1 MKVTLL
7 FCLVCLNSVLGG
19 DDLPHE
25 LGKLSSES
33 LSISSRIYGGRQA
46 EDEQF
51 PYMVMV
57 LMRTGK
63 NEMQRCSA
71 SRVANDWVL
80 IAAKCIPEGVTEKDL
95 ILVGGKAKLGE
106 YINTRLTIPFDA
118 VIDDNI
124 FNTEE
129 RRAKNVYR
137 HPNYTDGQYHDNIA
151 LIELKTPF
159 TDKVPPLKIS
169 PDKNDRQEN
178 CTILGW
184 GVSDNS
190 NDVAL
195 RYAVGEKAVTP
206 SVGCASKIN
215 GSFYCLEDASKGIC
229 KGDIGAPLICDGMAW
244 GVASHFVPESV
255 LVGCGR
261 NSEQYYIE
269 IYPYISWLNKYLTNS
284 SSALTLSGTVHVMET
299 NLYNLDLTLFFSGN
313 YTPFP
318 LYALQ
323 QKCAFK
329 VMWCPL
335 LHIKNIFIANIF
347 NGTNNPNFRFLIN
360 SKSDKI
366 QGRTVQVVHR
376 SEDS

>member
-7 FCLVCLNSVLGG
+7 LCLVCLSSVLGG
-19 DDLPHE
+19 DELPQE
-25 LGKLSSES
+25 PGKTSSES

-46 EDEQF
+46 EDGQF

-63 NEMQRCSA
+63 NDMQRCSA

-80 IAAKCIPEGVTEKDL
+80 IAAKCVPEGVTEKDL
-95 ILVGGKAKLGE
+95 ILVAGKAKLDD
-106 YINTRLTIPFDA
+106 YINVRLTIPFDA
-118 VIDDNI
+118 AVDDNI

-137 HPNYTDGQYHDNIA
+137 HPNYTDGQNHDNIA

-159 TDKVPPLKIS
+159 TDKVPLLKIS
-169 PDKNDRQEN
+169 PDKKDRQDN

-184 GVSDNS
+184 GVADNS

-215 GSFYCLEDASKGIC
+215 GSFYCLEDATKGIC
-229 KGDIGAPLICDGMAW
+229 LGDTGGPLICDGMAW
-244 GVASHFVPESV
+244 GVASHFTPESV

-261 NSEQYYIE
+261 NSEQYYTE
-269 IYPYISWLNKYLTNS
+269 IYPYISWLDKYLTNS
-284 SSALTLSGTVHVMET
+284 SSALTLSGTV
-299 NLYNLDLTLFFSGN
+299 LF
-313 YTPFP
+313 T
-318 LYALQ
+318 
-323 QKCAFK
+323 
-329 VMWCPL
+329 
-335 LHIKNIFIANIF
+335 IFMCWFVNTF
-347 NGTNNPNFRFLIN
+347 
-360 SKSDKI
+360 
-366 QGRTVQVVHR
+366 
-376 SEDS
+376 